1 MNCVFCKSAD
11 VEKFLD
17 LGFIPLVD
25 RFLDA
30 KELNEPEI
38 LYPLNV
44 CLCKNCG
51 LSQLGY
57 KVPPTKLFNEN
68 YAYESSTT
76 KTRKQNYD
84 QLAEYICDK
93 FEIPKEALIVD
104 IGSNVGILLES
115 FNKRGMKIVGV
126 DASPNIVEIANSKGI
141 PTISGFFDKNIAEK
155 IVSEGQKASVV
166 TATNVFAHIQD
177 YESFMDALTELLEKN
192 GIFVF
197 HVPHFLQLIR
207 NLEYDTVYHEHV
219 SYFGLKPLQK
229 FFERFDMEMFDVSE
243 TDLDGGSIRCFVCR
257 RGQKTISP
265 KINKLVDEEEKE
277 GIYSIERLRKFAIET
292 SQQKSKLLSLLY
304 SIKENNQRIVGIGA
318 PAKGITLLNYCK
330 IGNDFV
336 EYVVDKNPHK
346 QGLFLPGIHIHI
358 KELNEVRKTKP
369 DYLVILPWNLKEEIM
384 EQMSYIRDW
393 GGKFVVLIPE
403 VKIFS

>member
-1 MNCVFCKSAD
+1 MNCIFCKSAD

-93 FEIPKEALIVD
+93 FGIPKESLIVD

-141 PTISGFFDKNIAEK
+141 PTISGFFDKNIVEK

-166 TATNVFAHIQD
+166 TGTNVFTHIQD

-197 HVPHFLQLIR
+197 HVPHFC
-207 NLEYDTVYHEHV
+207 N
-219 SYFGLKPLQK
+219 
-229 FFERFDMEMFDVSE
+229 
-243 TDLDGGSIRCFVCR
+243 
-257 RGQKTISP
+257 
-265 KINKLVDEEEKE
+265 
-277 GIYSIERLRKFAIET
+277 
-292 SQQKSKLLSLLY
+292 
-304 SIKENNQRIVGIGA
+304 
-318 PAKGITLLNYCK
+318 
-330 IGNDFV
+330 
-336 EYVVDKNPHK
+336 
-346 QGLFLPGIHIHI
+346 
-358 KELNEVRKTKP
+358 
-369 DYLVILPWNLKEEIM
+369 
-384 EQMSYIRDW
+384 
-393 GGKFVVLIPE
+393 
-403 VKIFS
+403 

>member
-25 RFLDA
+25 RFLDV

-141 PTISGFFDKNIAEK
+141 PTISGFFDKNIVEK

-330 IGNDFV
+330 IDNFFLD
-336 EYVVDKNPHK
+336 YVTEKAPLKIGKFTPGTHIQVK
-346 QGLFLPGIHIHI
+346 QD
-358 KELNEVRKTKP
+358 EVLMKDMP
-369 DYLVILPWNLKEEIM
+369 DYALILAWNFSKEIM
-384 EQMSYIRDW
+384 KNLDEYRKS
-393 GGKFVVLIPE
+393 GGKFIIPIPKPQI
-403 VKIFS
+403 V

>member
-1 MNCVFCKSAD
+1 MNCIFCKSVD

-17 LGFIPLVD
+17 LGFIPIVD

-30 KELNEPEI
+30 RELNEPEI

-68 YAYESSTT
+68 YAYESNTT

-93 FEIPKEALIVD
+93 FEIPKESLIVD

-126 DASPNIVEIANSKGI
+126 DASSNIVEIANSKGI
-141 PTISGFFDKNIAEK
+141 PTISGFFDKNIVEK
-155 IVSEGQKASVV
+155 IVSKGQKASVV

-229 FFERFDMEMFDVSE
+229 FFERFDMEIFDVSE

-265 KINKLVDEEEKE
+265 KISKIVDEEEKE
-277 GIYSIERLRKFAIET
+277 GIYSIERLRKFATEI

-304 SIKENNQRIVGIGA
+304 SIKENNQRVVGIGA

-330 IGNDFV
+330 IDNFFLD
-336 EYVVDKNPHK
+336 YVTEKAPLK
-346 QGLFLPGIHIHI
+346 IGKFTPGTHIQV
-358 KELNEVRKTKP
+358 KKDEVLMKDMP
-369 DYLVILPWNLKEEIM
+369 DYALILAWNFSKEIM
-384 EQMSYIRDW
+384 KNLDEYRKS
-393 GGKFVVLIPE
+393 GGKFIIPIPKPHI
-403 VKIFS
+403 V

>member
-1 MNCVFCKSAD
+1 MNCIFCKSAD

-93 FEIPKEALIVD
+93 FEIPKESLIVD

-141 PTISGFFDKNIAEK
+141 PTISGFFDKKIVEK
-155 IVSEGQKASVV
+155 IISKGKKASFV
-166 TATNVFAHIQD
+166 TGTNVFAHIQD

-229 FFERFDMEMFDVSE
+229 FFERFDMEIFDVSE

-277 GIYSIERLRKFAIET
+277 GIYSIERLRKFATET

-304 SIKENNQRIVGIGA
+304 SIKENNQRVVGIGA

-330 IGNDFV
+330 IDN
-336 EYVVDKNPHK
+336 
-346 QGLFLPGIHIHI
+346 LFLDYVTEKAPLKIGKFTPGTHIQVKHD
-358 KELNEVRKTKP
+358 EVLMKDMP
-369 DYLVILPWNLKEEIM
+369 DYALILAWNFSKEIM
-384 EQMSYIRDW
+384 KNLDEYRKS
-393 GGKFVVLIPE
+393 GGKFIIPIPKPHI
-403 VKIFS
+403 V

>member
-1 MNCVFCKSAD
+1 MNCIFCKSAD

-17 LGFIPLVD
+17 LGFIPIVD

-30 KELNEPEI
+30 RELNEPEI

-93 FEIPKEALIVD
+93 FEIPKESLIVD

-126 DASPNIVEIANSKGI
+126 DASSNIVKIANSKGI
-141 PTISGFFDKNIAEK
+141 PTISGFFDKNIVEK

-166 TATNVFAHIQD
+166 TGTNVFAHIQD

-219 SYFGLKPLQK
+219 SYFGLKPLKK
-229 FFERFDMEMFDVSE
+229 FFERFDMEIFDVSE

-277 GIYSIERLRKFAIET
+277 GIYSIERLRKFATET

-304 SIKENNQRIVGIGA
+304 SIKKNNQRIVGIGA

-330 IGNDFV
+330 IDNFFLD
-336 EYVVDKNPHK
+336 YVTEITSLKIGKFTPGTHIQVK
-346 QGLFLPGIHIHI
+346 QD
-358 KELNEVRKTKP
+358 EVLMKDMP
-369 DYLVILPWNLKEEIM
+369 DYALILAWNFSKEIM
-384 EQMSYIRDW
+384 KNLDEYRKS
-393 GGKFVVLIPE
+393 GGKFIIPIPKPQI
-403 VKIFS
+403 V

>member
-1 MNCVFCKSAD
+1 MNCIFCKSAD

-93 FEIPKEALIVD
+93 FEIPKESLIVD

-126 DASPNIVEIANSKGI
+126 DASPNIVEIANSRGI
-141 PTISGFFDKNIAEK
+141 PTISGFFDKNIVEK

-166 TATNVFAHIQD
+166 TGTNVFAHIQD

-219 SYFGLKPLQK
+219 SYFGLKPLKK
-229 FFERFDMEMFDVSE
+229 FFERFDMEIFDVSE

-277 GIYSIERLRKFAIET
+277 GIYSIERLRKFATET
-292 SQQKSKLLSLLY
+292 SQQKSTLLSLLH
-304 SIKENNQRIVGIGA
+304 SLKKNNKRIVGIGA

-330 IGNDFV
+330 IDNFLLD
-336 EYVVDKNPHK
+336 YVTEKAPLK
-346 QGLFLPGIHIHI
+346 IGKFTPGTHIP
-358 KELNEVRKTKP
+358 VKP
-369 DYLVILPWNLKEEIM
+369 DEVLMKDMPDYALILAWNFSKEIM
-384 EQMSYIRDW
+384 KNLDEYGKS
-393 GGKFVVLIPE
+393 GGKFIIPIPNPQI
-403 VKIFS
+403 V

>member
-1 MNCVFCKSAD
+1 MNCIFCKSAD

-93 FEIPKEALIVD
+93 FEIPKESLIVD

-141 PTISGFFDKNIAEK
+141 PTISGFFDKNIVEK

-229 FFERFDMEMFDVSE
+229 FFERFDMEIFDVSE

-277 GIYSIERLRKFAIET
+277 GIYSIERLRKFATET

-304 SIKENNQRIVGIGA
+304 SIKENNQRVVGIGA

-330 IGNDFV
+330 IDNFFLD
-336 EYVVDKNPHK
+336 YVTEKAPLKIGKFTPGTHIQVK
-346 QGLFLPGIHIHI
+346 QD
-358 KELNEVRKTKP
+358 EVLMKDMP
-369 DYLVILPWNLKEEIM
+369 DYALILAWNFSKEIM
-384 EQMSYIRDW
+384 KNLDEYRKS
-393 GGKFVVLIPE
+393 GGKFIIPIPKPHI
-403 VKIFS
+403 V

>member
-1 MNCVFCKSAD
+1 MNCIFCKSAD

-93 FEIPKEALIVD
+93 FEIPKESLIVD

-141 PTISGFFDKNIAEK
+141 PTISGFFDKNIVEK

-229 FFERFDMEMFDVSE
+229 FFERFDMEIFDVSE

-265 KINKLVDEEEKE
+265 KISKIVDEEEKE
-277 GIYSIERLRKFAIET
+277 GIYSIERLRKFATET

-304 SIKENNQRIVGIGA
+304 SIKENNQRVVGIGA

-330 IGNDFV
+330 IDNFFLD
-336 EYVVDKNPHK
+336 YVTEKAPLKIGKFTPGTHIQVK
-346 QGLFLPGIHIHI
+346 QD
-358 KELNEVRKTKP
+358 EVLMKDMP
-369 DYLVILPWNLKEEIM
+369 DYALILAWNFSKEIM
-384 EQMSYIRDW
+384 KNLDEYRKS
-393 GGKFVVLIPE
+393 GGKFIIPIPKPHI
-403 VKIFS
+403 V

>member
-1 MNCVFCKSAD
+1 MNCIFCKSAD

-17 LGFIPLVD
+17 LGFIPIVD

-30 KELNEPEI
+30 RELNEPEI

-93 FEIPKEALIVD
+93 FEIPKESLIVD

-126 DASPNIVEIANSKGI
+126 DASPNMVEIANSKGI

-229 FFERFDMEMFDVSE
+229 FFERFDMEIFDVSE
-243 TDLDGGSIRCFVCR
+243 TDLDGGSIRCFICR

-265 KINKLVDEEEKE
+265 KISKIVDEEEKE
-277 GIYSIERLRKFAIET
+277 GIYSIERLRKFATET

-304 SIKENNQRIVGIGA
+304 SIKENNQRVVGIGA

-330 IGNDFV
+330 IDNFFLD
-336 EYVVDKNPHK
+336 YVTEKAPLK
-346 QGLFLPGIHIHI
+346 IGKFTPGTHIQV
-358 KELNEVRKTKP
+358 KKDEVLMKDMP
-369 DYLVILPWNLKEEIM
+369 DYALILAWNFSKEIM
-384 EQMSYIRDW
+384 KNLDEYRKS
-393 GGKFVVLIPE
+393 GGKFIIPIPKPHI
-403 VKIFS
+403 V